1 MRCPVPCR
9 QDAGTS
15 HEVGCSTECCERR
28 PCGPIGLSAATST
41 LRFLAR
47 PGGSTSCV
55 VPRLL
60 AKTGSSSPEL
70 CLLFRVRTAPNLPHA
85 RMRRA
90 PSLGFAS
97 PSRHQLRRSTCER
110 GSQPRP
116 TFRPRCFAHPRR
128 LPLSTTS
135 WACFIPL
142 PRPGFTFQGFHPA
155 AWPARLVGEPCPPV
169 VDHLRLPPTRVDGSS
184 SAGLAFRA
192 LIRAAIRSVP
202 PEGLV
207 PTTPDP
213 LLGFA
218 PSGQLRAP
226 WRSLRS
232 SSARHLGFQ
241 VLRETLVAGV
251 QRVDRC
257 PT

>member
-1 MRCPVPCR
+1 MRCPVLCR

-47 PGGSTSCV
+47 PGGATSCV
-55 VPRLL
+55 VPRFL

-70 CLLFRVRTAPNLPHA
+70 GLLFRVRTASNLPHA

-90 PSLGFAS
+90 PSMGFRS
-97 PSRHQLRRSTCER
+97 QSRHQLRRSTCER

-128 LPLSTTS
+128 LPLSASS

-142 PRPGFTFQGFHPA
+142 PRPGFTFQGFVPA
-155 AWPARLVGEPCPPV
+155 AQPAGLVAMLCPPV
-169 VDHLRLPPTRVDGSS
+169 VDPRCLPSTCVVGSS
-184 SAGLAFRA
+184 AAGLASRA
-192 LIRAAIRSVP
+192 LIRSAIR
-202 PEGLV
+202 
-207 PTTPDP
+207 D
-213 LLGFA
+213 
-218 PSGQLRAP
+218 
-226 WRSLRS
+226 
-232 SSARHLGFQ
+232 ARQ
-241 VLRETLVAGV
+241 GV
-251 QRVDRC
+251 
-257 PT
+257 

>member
-55 VPRLL
+55 VPRFL

-70 CLLFRVRTAPNLPHA
+70 GLLFRVRTASNLPHA

-90 PSLGFAS
+90 PSLGFS
-97 PSRHQLRRSTCER
+97 SQSRHQLRRSTCER

-128 LPLSTTS
+128 FPLSAAS

-142 PRPGFTFQGFHPA
+142 PRPGFTFQGFVPA
-155 AWPARLVGEPCPPV
+155 AWPARLVDESCPPV
-169 VDHLRLPPTRVDGSS
+169 VGRRHLPSSLLDGSS
-184 SAGLAFRA
+184 SGGLAFRA
-192 LIRAAIRSVP
+192 LIRAAIRSY
-202 PEGLV
+202 
-207 PTTPDP
+207 
-213 LLGFA
+213 
-218 PSGQLRAP
+218 R
-226 WRSLRS
+226 RS
-232 SSARHLGFQ
+232 
-241 VLRETLVAGV
+241 V
-251 QRVDRC
+251 
-257 PT
+257 